1 MRVALTHL
9 RCARVGG
16 TETFLNQLAAHL
28 CDAGHEATILCRSHE
43 GPPHPRA
50 RMIELKRRTLLPG
63 SRVRAFAEDVERHLD
78 AHAYDVVVGLGRTWT
93 QDVLRLGGGCPA
105 SYLETAHAHVHT
117 GPRRLLERLDSKH
130 RTILEIE
137 ARALAPGAYR
147 SIVVNSD
154 FVRRDLVARYDVDE
168 SRVRVIRNA
177 VDLERFHPRLRETEG
192 AAVRSELGLDGP
204 APLLLFLGSGFG
216 RKGLDKVLAAL
227 PLGRARVPDARL
239 LVVGRDA
246 DRKRWERSVH
256 DRGLGSAVWFAGA
269 RADAPAC
276 YGAAD
281 VFVMPSRYD
290 SFGYSVLEALASGL
304 PVVVS
309 DAMGAAEVVPPEAG
323 TIVPL

>member
-1 MRVALTHL
+1 MIRRFIFFVTILTFSLLPLHSQEKQKMISL
-9 RCARVGG
+9 NGYLTTMQSAIFDSLSGPVLHDNLLHNRLNFKGYLNDHI
-16 TETFLNQLAAHL
+16 TFAAEFRNRLFTGDMVRSNPTNAEQTGADNGLVDMSWNIISKNSFLLNTTLDRL
-28 CDAGHEATILCRSHE
+28 WLDFNYGKFEATILCRSHE

-93 QDVLRLGGGCPA
+93 QDVLRLGGGCHA

-192 AAVRSELGLDGP
+192 GVNPRPSTASTATFAAPTIMSTSR
-204 APLLLFLGSGFG
+204 APTL
-216 RKGLDKVLAAL
+216 
-227 PLGRARVPDARL
+227 
-239 LVVGRDA
+239 
-246 DRKRWERSVH
+246 
-256 DRGLGSAVWFAGA
+256 
-269 RADAPAC
+269 
-276 YGAAD
+276 
-281 VFVMPSRYD
+281 
-290 SFGYSVLEALASGL
+290 
-304 PVVVS
+304 
-309 DAMGAAEVVPPEAG
+309 
-323 TIVPL
+323 